1 MKINKKMSE
10 EFIREVD
17 EDLKEEKRM
26 KLWKKLLPYVL
37 SISLGVI
44 LSTSGYVLW
53 NNYTNNVKQQL
64 GDDFSAAVVLSK
76 DEDID
81 AALLALDRIVDKGSD
96 GYVTMAKMKK
106 ASLLIEKG
114 ELKKGLEIYLDLE
127 KNAVDQ
133 SFRDIATILFVMNS
147 LDSEEPE
154 ILLEKLEPLENS
166 LIWKSSALELKAFI
180 YLRNEKE
187 KEALEVFEAIVLMPN
202 KPSSL
207 GLRAK
212 NMIDFLG
219 K

>member
-1 MKINKKMSE
+1 MSE

-26 KLWKKLLPYVL
+26 KLWKKLLPYVV

-44 LSTSGYVLW
+44 LSTTGYVLW
-53 NNYTNNVKQQL
+53 GNYTQETKRQL
-64 GDDFSAAVVLSK
+64 GDDFTAAVQLAQ
-76 DEDID
+76 DEDVD

-106 ASLLIEKG
+106 ASLLIDKG
-114 ELKKGLEIYLDLE
+114 DLQQGLDIYLELE
-127 KNAVDQ
+127 RNAIDQ
-133 SFRDIATILFVMNS
+133 SFRDIATILFVLIS
-147 LDSEEPE
+147 LDTSEPE
-154 ILLEKLEPLENS
+154 LLLNKLEPLENS
-166 LIWKSSALELKAFI
+166 LIWKASALELRAFI
-180 YLRNEKE
+180 YLKNNQE
-187 KEALEVFEAIVLMPN
+187 KEALNIFQQIIDMPS

-212 NMIDFLG
+212 NMVDFLG

>member
-1 MKINKKMSE
+1 MSE

-26 KLWKKLLPYVL
+26 KLWKKLLPFII

-44 LSTSGYVLW
+44 LSTSGFVLW
-53 NNYTNNVKQQL
+53 KNYTNQVKQQL
-64 GDDFSAAVVLSK
+64 GDDFTAAVELSK

-81 AALLALDRIVDKGSD
+81 AALLALERIVNKGSD

-114 ELKKGLEIYLDLE
+114 ELQKGLDIYLDLE

-133 SFRDIATILFVMNS
+133 SFRDISTIFYVMNS
-147 LDSEEPE
+147 IDSDDPD
-154 ILLEKLEPLENS
+154 ILLKKLEPLENS
-166 LIWKSSALELKAFI
+166 LIWKSSALELQAFI
-180 YLRNEKE
+180 FLKNNKRE
-187 KEALEVFEAIVLMPN
+187 EALKVFEEIDLMPS

>member
-1 MKINKKMSE
+1 MSE

-26 KLWKKLLPYVL
+26 KLWKKLLPFII

-44 LSTSGYVLW
+44 LSTSGFVLW
-53 NNYTNNVKQQL
+53 KNYTNQVKQQL
-64 GDDFSAAVVLSK
+64 GDDFTAAVELSK

-81 AALLALDRIVDKGSD
+81 AALLALERIVNKGSD

-114 ELKKGLEIYLDLE
+114 ELQKGLDIYLDLE

-133 SFRDIATILFVMNS
+133 SFRDISTIFYVMNS
-147 LDSEEPE
+147 IDSDDPD
-154 ILLEKLEPLENS
+154 ILLKKLEPLENS

-180 YLRNEKE
+180 FLKNNKRE
-187 KEALEVFEAIVLMPN
+187 EALKVFEEIDLMPS